1 MHGWVRARQKAQRLH
16 ALQSKPHV
24 QAQSMEVFL
33 QAVQYTQAQK
43 HRDFRESPGSCPGSF
58 PAKDHSRQNARQRQ
72 RSIHESSAVLHSP
85 RRRGYGCRRSGGRA
99 SFVVFVVRHATGI
112 GTGSVEGRCVK
123 KMHIAIFAP
132 MGKCLYHQGLDSAG
146 IWESAYAPRGQIP
159 GDFAYARLK
168 THRLKPFCLKIY

>member
-1 MHGWVRARQKAQRLH
+1 MHGWMRARQKAQRLH

-24 QAQSMEVFL
+24 QAQSVEVFL

-43 HRDFRESPGSCPGSF
+43 HRDFRESPGSCPGSS

-123 KMHIAIFAP
+123 KNAYRNLCPHGKMLIPPRSRFCGNLGKCICTSRANPRRFCLCQIENSPAQAIFV
-132 MGKCLYHQGLDSAG
+132 
-146 IWESAYAPRGQIP
+146 
-159 GDFAYARLK
+159 
-168 THRLKPFCLKIY
+168 